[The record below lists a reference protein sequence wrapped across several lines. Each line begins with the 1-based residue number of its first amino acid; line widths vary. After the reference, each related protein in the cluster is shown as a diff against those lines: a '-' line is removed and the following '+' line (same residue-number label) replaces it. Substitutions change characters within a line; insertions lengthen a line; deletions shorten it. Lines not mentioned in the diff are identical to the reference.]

1 VFDIALFATAEN
13 LRSRM
18 SAEVAAAVGVV
29 VRGFRWLQIPVRLKA
44 RRSGTR
50 IHKPLNSQ
58 SCLPLQPEVNSGACS
73 GFAQGKA

>member
-1 VFDIALFATAEN
+1 VFDIALFARAES

-44 RRSGTR
+44 RRSGHF
-50 IHKPLNSQ
+50 I
-58 SCLPLQPEVNSGACS
+58 
-73 GFAQGKA
+73 FAKTA